1 VPPTAGAADD
11 SAPIGAAV
19 AIGVAKGVAAGLKPV
34 IVGSAIESAMLFP
47 YAFQVFKRRFG
58 FWWD

>member
-34 IVGSAIESAMLFP
+34 IVGSAIESAMIISFT
-47 YAFQVFKRRFG
+47 
-58 FWWD
+58 

>member
-34 IVGSAIESAMLFP
+34 IVGSAIESAMIISLCLS
-47 YAFQVFKRRFG
+47 YTQAEI
-58 FWWD
+58 